1 GDLRINYLI
10 TSSIEFQSKGVG
22 NGDTIGLF
30 RIWLSFRS
38 SEWMRNP
45 EDQAQ
50 SLRGRTGN
58 ILQMEKEQIWIR
70 WGQQKLSKKIEL
82 EALLRCLCSLANG
95 YKLNRASTGVVV
107 LSKWKKR
114 VPHTRNSYPSL
125 NCLWIVGVLKT
136 AILRFF
142 CWFNKLYEQFNVC
155 DHNRRVGILE
165 AWLTTEHNVLVVST
179 RDLWLVSLNQSQ

>member
-1 GDLRINYLI
+1 MFDRDWDPGAHRNFTIRGESYRDGKLGELSGDLRINYLI

-82 EALLRCLCSLANG
+82 EALLRP
-95 YKLNRASTGVVV
+95 R
-107 LSKWKKR
+107 KR
-114 VPHTRNSYPSL
+114 VQAKQSL
-125 NCLWIVGVLKT
+125 HRGGGAKQVEEKGTSHPKQLPKP
-136 AILRFF
+136 
-142 CWFNKLYEQFNVC
+142 
-155 DHNRRVGILE
+155 
-165 AWLTTEHNVLVVST
+165 
-179 RDLWLVSLNQSQ
+179 